1 MFTAKWEQA
10 ANAAKL
16 LLSRRI
22 DHSTNGGSSETEA
35 KEFDV
40 RPKRSPS
47 TDVAITVTPVANSAR
62 LRRNPSVSTR
72 GSPLSTGDL
81 VDGFCSA
88 AWPIISS
95 VSIPGHQ
102 PPLLPVQT
110 VVTRI

>member
-10 ANAAKL
+10 AKAAKL

-35 KEFDV
+35 KEFEV

-81 VDGFCSA
+81 ADNLCSA
-88 AWPIISS
+88 ALSLIPST
-95 VSIPGHQ
+95 SIPRHK